1 MNSIQESRLSTARG
15 IKELFGDNTEIWEEN
30 KLISDSVGQLDDFI
44 IDIDKTF
51 KLQLT
56 PISGF
61 AKDKNKFRK
70 LVDITTN
77 ILYGM
82 FRALGIN
89 TGSETIYDKFKMP
102 ISGIKKI
109 LDNEMPTII
118 SITQKFAEENKDV
131 LKDYGYTEKLKE
143 RYGKEADGYITYLSK
158 PIEGKAIRSAATKKL
173 VEIFS
178 DMSKFFKKEL
188 DNEMIQYQITQA
200 TFYAQYLEAR
210 NIYDNPSHNR
220 SLYGTAKNKKTNKTE
235 EDVKVTARFKAG
247 TDIATKVKMTSSK
260 GNYQFSKLEPGIW
273 IITFEKFGF
282 DTITLEIEIFKGKG
296 NRRNVEIKE
305 TE

>member
-1 MNSIQESRLSTARG
+1 MNSIQESRLSTARV
-15 IKELFGDNTEIWEEN
+15 IKKLFVDNTPIWEGN
-30 KLISDSVGQLDDFI
+30 KLISESVGQLDDFI
-44 IDIDKTF
+44 TDIDKTF

-61 AKDKNKFRK
+61 AKDKSKYRK

-82 FRALGIN
+82 FRAYGTN
-89 TGSETIYDKFKMP
+89 TGSQTIYEKFKMP
-102 ISGIKKI
+102 ISGIKAI

-131 LKDYGYTEKLKE
+131 LKDYGYTEQLKE
-143 RYGKEADGYITYLSK
+143 KYGKEADGYINYLSK
-158 PIEGKAIRSAATKKL
+158 PIEGKAIRSAATKRL
-173 VEIFS
+173 VVIFS
-178 DMSKFFKKEL
+178 DMSEFFNKEL
-188 DNEMIQYQITQA
+188 DNEMIQYQITQPI
-200 TFYAQYLEAR
+200 FYSQYLEAR

-220 SLYGTAKNKKTNKTE
+220 SLYGTILNQNTNKPE
-235 EDVKVTARFKAG
+235 VDVKVTARFKAG
-247 TDIATKVKMTSSK
+247 ADLANTVKMTSAK

-296 NRRNVEIKE
+296 NRRNVKIRP

>member
-178 DMSKFFKKEL
+178 DMSKFFK
-188 DNEMIQYQITQA
+188 
-200 TFYAQYLEAR
+200 
-210 NIYDNPSHNR
+210 
-220 SLYGTAKNKKTNKTE
+220 
-235 EDVKVTARFKAG
+235 
-247 TDIATKVKMTSSK
+247 
-260 GNYQFSKLEPGIW
+260 
-273 IITFEKFGF
+273 
-282 DTITLEIEIFKGKG
+282 
-296 NRRNVEIKE
+296 
-305 TE
+305 